1 MKPFIHFSMLYFFF
15 CLYILLYVFLHF
27 YRKDMPTVCSPL
39 GGRGGFHAHTRKKKD
54 LESCEIRKYQENLNL
69 KTS

>member
-1 MKPFIHFSMLYFFF
+1 MYFFIF
-15 CLYILLYVFLHF
+15 TEKICPRYLRRWGEGGLHI
-27 YRKDMPTVCSPL
+27 
-39 GGRGGFHAHTRKKKD
+39 HTRKKQD

>member
-1 MKPFIHFSMLYFFF
+1 MYF
-15 CLYILLYVFLHF
+15 YIFTEKICPRYVRHW
-27 YRKDMPTVCSPL
+27 

>member
-1 MKPFIHFSMLYFFF
+1 MKPFIHFSLLYFFF

-39 GGRGGFHAHTRKKKD
+39 GGGGAAFMPTQEKRK
-54 LESCEIRKYQENLNL
+54 I
-69 KTS
+69 